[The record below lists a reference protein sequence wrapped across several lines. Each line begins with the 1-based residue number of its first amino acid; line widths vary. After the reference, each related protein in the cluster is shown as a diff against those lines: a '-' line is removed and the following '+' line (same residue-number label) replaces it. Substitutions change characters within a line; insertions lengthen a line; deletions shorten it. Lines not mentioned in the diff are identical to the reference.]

1 MLNGQVAIVTG
12 ASRGIGEAIAIALAR
27 AGASWRD
34 RLDDLAHG
42 WGA

>member
-1 MLNGQVAIVTG
+1 MDHYAVARVMAVEEG
-12 ASRGIGEAIAIALAR
+12 LREGVVFALAR